1 MSFNLFQQCRRSGAR
16 RMLYRDKPDDEHSTT
31 DQNNDY
37 LGSYLSRDGED
48 IVLDRKINDYLP
60 RVVAEGVLLEP

>member
-16 RMLYRDKPDDEHSTT
+16 KMLYRDDEHSTT
-31 DQNNDY
+31 DQNNNY

-48 IVLDRKINDYLP
+48 IVLDRKITDYLP
-60 RVVAEGVLLEP
+60 RVVAEGVLLEL